1 MIRDPQKSERID
13 FLLGRL
19 EVKNFIGRLVSKQVK
34 SLRARITLMI
44 RYASLQSFHILKNS
58 DSDHYNS

>member
-1 MIRDPQKSERID
+1 MIRDPQKPERID

-19 EVKNFIGRLVSKQVK
+19 EVKNFIGMVSKQVK

-44 RYASLQSFHILKNS
+44 RYASLQSFHILKNR
-58 DSDHYNS
+58 DSRHYNS